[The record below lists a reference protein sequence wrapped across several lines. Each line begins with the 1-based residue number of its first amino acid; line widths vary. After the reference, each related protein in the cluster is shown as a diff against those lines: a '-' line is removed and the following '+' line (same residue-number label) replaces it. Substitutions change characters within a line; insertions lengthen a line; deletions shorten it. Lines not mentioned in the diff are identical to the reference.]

1 MELCYAL
8 MTHLNRFSI
17 NFQEIDSAK
26 AKKCPTAF
34 KKSIFSPCSVGSV
47 IGFLN
52 ALWTFLIPQVKVK
65 LCRFN
70 FIPEYCLVSA
80 HQARP
85 GGTWAMIHLL
95 TSRLLGPLGPD
106 RRRPPA
112 AQPESQA
119 IMDNTT
125 AAPRRNDDGGMWQ
138 IELSTNVHKVF
149 TVPGDGPFYMY
160 ALFIVEST

>member
-1 MELCYAL
+1 
-8 MTHLNRFSI
+8 MTHSNRFPI

-26 AKKCPTAF
+26 AKKCPAAL
-34 KKSIFSPCSVGSV
+34 KKCSVGSV

-52 ALWTFLIPQVKVK
+52 ASRTFLISQVKVK
-65 LCRFN
+65 LCRYN
-70 FIPEYCLVSA
+70 FIPEFCLVSA

-85 GGTWAMIHLL
+85 GGTWAMIHPL
-95 TSRLLGPLGPD
+95 TSRLLGLLVPN
-106 RRRPPA
+106 RRPPA

-119 IMDNTT
+119 TMDNTT
-125 AAPRRNDDGGMWQ
+125 AASRRNDDGGMWQ

-149 TVPGDGPFYMY
+149 IVPGEGPFY